1 VPQTAA
7 WQPPRSRT
15 LPSDPSANSRYCKR
29 APKVSRPY
37 IPDMIRITI
46 TPAAYA
52 THRAK
57 GRVAFGPPSLLRGLW
72 VRVALCRTIGS
83 D

>member
-1 VPQTAA
+1 
-7 WQPPRSRT
+7 
-15 LPSDPSANSRYCKR
+15 
-29 APKVSRPY
+29 
-37 IPDMIRITI
+37 MIRITI